1 MVFSDFSKVWSK
13 TGHVNKALLKGPKTT
28 TSIWN
33 LHADAH
39 DFDMEDSA
47 LLRGAKVFSSNIA
60 HLSLVFS
67 FLAGVHFYGAYFSN
81 FVATLEVGGGYPL
94 CRVSAG
100 GLWAGYGGSPHAT
113 AALGYAVEGTLTAQ
127 CMGNLWRSAGI
138 MGTLDLRACSTT
150 SILLAMICIL
160 GSYFHMHV
168 SWGPFRSRLLASS
181 CEASVAS
188 FGSLHALVFDGWD
201 LRIRRHH
208 LCVLAGAASL
218 AWAGHQIHVSS
229 PRLRILDSGV
239 APYVIPA
246 PSDFLAQE
254 NVLPNVL
261 DDSLYGP
268 LRSASLPTAAHH
280 FYVAI
285 ALLGSSFF
293 YRSTSPRALPLTE
306 GPPAWG
312 SILSINLAM
321 TGQLS
326 IAFANSHAVI
336 AVYPNVTRDFACA
349 LSLFCH
355 HMVVGAFLVVG
366 ASASASLE
374 WIRGRG
380 FWTGSAHLDTVRTIL
395 QHRDVLT
402 TTLIWVCVFLGLHS
416 VTIYLHNDAQQALG
430 REEMMFGDNSIQ
442 LKPLFALWLYSFGIF
457 SFDTEVFEQKLVRIT
472 AELGTADFMLHHIHA
487 FTIHTT
493 LLILLKSF
501 LYARSSRLVSAK
513 SELGFRTPCDG
524 PGRGGTCQ
532 ISSFDH
538 TYLGLFW
545 MYNAIACALFH
556 YFWKMQS
563 DVQGTVNY
571 NTLSHLSPAD
581 FSANSTTI
589 NGWLRNF
596 LWSQAS
602 SVIESYGTPL
612 AGYSL
617 IFIGAHFVWAFS
629 LMFLYS
635 GRGYWQELIES
646 ILWAHNKWLIV
657 PNIQPRALSI
667 SSGRALGLVH
677 YIVGALGCTYAFFIA
692 RVLAS

>member
-1 MVFSDFSKVWSK
+1 
-13 TGHVNKALLKGPKTT
+13 
-28 TSIWN
+28 
-33 LHADAH
+33 
-39 DFDMEDSA
+39 
-47 LLRGAKVFSSNIA
+47 
-60 HLSLVFS
+60 
-67 FLAGVHFYGAYFSN
+67 
-81 FVATLEVGGGYPL
+81 
-94 CRVSAG
+94 
-100 GLWAGYGGSPHAT
+100 
-113 AALGYAVEGTLTAQ
+113 
-127 CMGNLWRSAGI
+127 
-138 MGTLDLRACSTT
+138 
-150 SILLAMICIL
+150 
-160 GSYFHMHV
+160 
-168 SWGPFRSRLLASS
+168 
-181 CEASVAS
+181 
-188 FGSLHALVFDGWD
+188 
-201 LRIRRHH
+201 
-208 LCVLAGAASL
+208 
-218 AWAGHQIHVSS
+218 
-229 PRLRILDSGV
+229 
-239 APYVIPA
+239 
-246 PSDFLAQE
+246 
-254 NVLPNVL
+254 
-261 DDSLYGP
+261 
-268 LRSASLPTAAHH
+268 
-280 FYVAI
+280 
-285 ALLGSSFF
+285 
-293 YRSTSPRALPLTE
+293 
-306 GPPAWG
+306 
-312 SILSINLAM
+312 M

-416 VTIYLHNDAQQALG
+416 VTIYLHNDTQQALG

-457 SFDTEVFEQKLVRIT
+457 SFDTEVFGQKLVRMT

-677 YIVGALGCTYAFFIA
+677 YIVGALGCTYAFFIT
-692 RVLAS
+692 RMLAL